1 MLVFT
6 TAKLQNLLYSDVWIL
21 NRVYLG

>member
-6 TAKLQNLLYSDVWIL
+6 KAKLQNRLYSDVWIL

>member
-6 TAKLQNLLYSDVWIL
+6 TAKLQNRLYSDVWIL